1 MQAAKR
7 SLCVIGAGPSGMSVL
22 YHLEKLRLQG
32 GSAVGE
38 MPQVACFEKQNDWSG
53 LWNYTWR
60 TGAAIQPQVFQPLQA
75 LTKYGET
82 VHGSMYRSLWSN
94 NPKETI
100 EYPDYTFEQHFGR
113 RWNQYNLKPKVTLLH
128 SVQSVTFDPAK
139 EKFSVLVK
147 DLEQNRVLDP
157 KEFDY
162 VVNCSGHFSNPNVP
176 YFKGI
181 ERFPGRVVHTHD
193 LRSWREFAG
202 KRVLVVG
209 SSYSAEDSV
218 LQSVKFG
225 ASRVIS
231 SYRTNPL
238 GFRWPESVSERPL
251 VTEVGPSDGG
261 GTEGWARFADGSVE
275 KNQFYSFPMFDAQ
288 ALWTVRY
295 LTGGIQLPSSAEMDA
310 DTKPWLEREAALKS
324 HQEAVDLQ
332 TDYTVGLAKQANYG
346 FDLDASQLFYKWF
359 DSRDEDITTYRD
371 GQYKLKMTNKR
382 VCLIGAGPSGMSV
395 LYHLERLRLEGAI
408 APENL
413 PEVTCYE
420 KQDDCGGLWN
430 YTWRTGTDEYG
441 ENVHGSMYRSLW
453 SNGPKEALEYPDY
466 TFEQHF
472 GGPIPS
478 FPPREALRDY
488 LWGRW
493 NKYNLKPMVTLLHS
507 VQSVNFDPAKDKFT
521 VVVKDLKQN
530 KLLDTKDFDFVVN
543 CSGHFSTPNVPYFK
557 GIERFPGRV
566 MHTHDLRSWREFSG
580 KRVLVV
586 GASYSAEDSALQSI
600 KFGATSVVCSYR
612 SKPMDFRW
620 PDSVSERPLVTEV
633 GGDDRVGAG
642 GWARFSDGSMEQ
654 IDYIILATG
663 YLHHYPYLAEQ
674 LRLRGPNLLYPA
686 GLYKGTV
693 WLAGGNNRL
702 LYLGAQDQYYTYTM
716 FDAQAL
722 WTVRY
727 LTGAIQLPSSAEMA
741 ADAKAWVNR
750 AALSKTDQ
758 ENIAF
763 QTDFVVDLA
772 NQSNYGYDLDV
783 SKIFYEW
790 EDHRAEDITTY
801 KDRQFVSKFSGQQAP
816 PPGQP
821 FMKAIDDSL
830 EHFLASCQG
839 K

>member
-32 GSAVGE
+32 GSAVAK

-60 TGAAIQPQVFQPLQA
+60 TVLYNRKCSIPIWFQPLQA

-193 LRSWREFAG
+193 LRSWREFTG

-275 KNQFYSFPMFDAQ
+275 KIESIILATGYLHHYPYLAEQLRLRGPNLLYPAGLYKGIIWLAGGNNRLMYVGAQNQFYSFPMFDAQ

-346 FDLDASQLFYKWF
+346 FDLDASKLFYKWF

-371 GQYKLKMTNKR
+371 GQY
-382 VCLIGAGPSGMSV
+382 
-395 LYHLERLRLEGAI
+395 
-408 APENL
+408 
-413 PEVTCYE
+413 
-420 KQDDCGGLWN
+420 
-430 YTWRTGTDEYG
+430 
-441 ENVHGSMYRSLW
+441 
-453 SNGPKEALEYPDY
+453 
-466 TFEQHF
+466 
-472 GGPIPS
+472 
-478 FPPREALRDY
+478 
-488 LWGRW
+488 
-493 NKYNLKPMVTLLHS
+493 
-507 VQSVNFDPAKDKFT
+507 
-521 VVVKDLKQN
+521 
-530 KLLDTKDFDFVVN
+530 
-543 CSGHFSTPNVPYFK
+543 
-557 GIERFPGRV
+557 
-566 MHTHDLRSWREFSG
+566 
-580 KRVLVV
+580 
-586 GASYSAEDSALQSI
+586 
-600 KFGATSVVCSYR
+600 
-612 SKPMDFRW
+612 
-620 PDSVSERPLVTEV
+620 
-633 GGDDRVGAG
+633 
-642 GWARFSDGSMEQ
+642 
-654 IDYIILATG
+654 
-663 YLHHYPYLAEQ
+663 
-674 LRLRGPNLLYPA
+674 
-686 GLYKGTV
+686 
-693 WLAGGNNRL
+693 
-702 LYLGAQDQYYTYTM
+702 
-716 FDAQAL
+716 
-722 WTVRY
+722 
-727 LTGAIQLPSSAEMA
+727 
-741 ADAKAWVNR
+741 
-750 AALSKTDQ
+750 
-758 ENIAF
+758 
-763 QTDFVVDLA
+763 
-772 NQSNYGYDLDV
+772 
-783 SKIFYEW
+783 
-790 EDHRAEDITTY
+790 
-801 KDRQFVSKFSGQQAP
+801 VSKFTGKLAAP
-816 PPGQP
+816 PATP
-821 FMKAIDDSL
+821 FMSAMDDSL
-830 EHFLASCQG
+830 STFLANG
-839 K
+839 KDE